1 MKTWNIPITY
11 SVSGMVKIEAETLE
25 DAMRIAKDEDEQIP
39 LPDDAD
45 YIDGSWEL
53 SFDMDEID
61 IVRDLYND

>member
-53 SFDMDEID
+53 SFGMDEID